1 MTIAPSGV
9 RAEPS
14 SPPRS
19 AHRPRRQRFAGVP
32 LLIVAVVAAAWLIAV
47 AAELTGRAQWVHHH
61 ELLEGSLPVWG
72 SVALFVVAWQ
82 VHVAAMMLPSSLPL
96 ITLFR
101 RASARQ
107 DRPRAARAAFL
118 TAYLA
123 VWTAF
128 GFVAFG
134 GDALLHAAVRRFPTL
149 DQPALIG
156 GGVLVVAGLFQFT
169 ALKDR
174 CLQQCRHPAVFL
186 TAHYRRGVGAAW
198 RLGLRH
204 GLFCLGCCW
213 ALMLVMFAVGIANL
227 AWMAPFALL
236 MIYEKT
242 GPGGD
247 RGAVPIGV
255 ALIAFGVLVQL
266 DPAWM
271 PDLVGGHTH

>member
-1 MTIAPSGV
+1 MPAPGGGARGRRWS
-9 RAEPS
+9 APL
-14 SPPRS
+14 PP
-19 AHRPRRQRFAGVP
+19 V
-32 LLIVAVVAAAWLIAV
+32 LLAVVAAAWVIAI

-61 ELLEGSLPVWG
+61 ELLAGGWPVWW
-72 SVALFVVAWQ
+72 SVGVFLVAWQ
-82 VHVAAMMLPSSLPL
+82 IHVAAMMLPSTLPL
-96 ITLFR
+96 VALFR

-107 DRPRAARAAFL
+107 DHPRAARAAFL
-118 TAYLA
+118 GAYLA
-123 VWTAF
+123 VWTVF
-128 GFVAFG
+128 GFAALG
-134 GDALLHAAVRRFPTL
+134 GDAVLHAAAHRYPAL
-149 DQPALIG
+149 DQPQLIG
-156 GGVLVVAGLFQFT
+156 AGVLLLAGLFQFS

-236 MIYEKT
+236 MIWEKT

-247 RGAVPIGV
+247 RGAVPIGI
-255 ALIAFGVLVQL
+255 ALIGLGALVML

-271 PDLVGGHTH
+271 PDLIGRHAH